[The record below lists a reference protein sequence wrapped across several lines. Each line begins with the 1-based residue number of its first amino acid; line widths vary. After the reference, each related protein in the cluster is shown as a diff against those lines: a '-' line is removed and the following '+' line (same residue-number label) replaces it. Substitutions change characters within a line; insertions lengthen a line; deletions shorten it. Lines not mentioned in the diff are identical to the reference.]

1 MSHYNLGSQVTFDSP
16 TTLIPSF
23 EQDHFFL
30 LELANIFEP
39 LSTQHFDQSYQSIE
53 ALIYEDP
60 WDEHI
65 DGPIPSEAID
75 CTPQHWYTQ
84 YWFDCAFA
92 HQCANLTGLDFRDI
106 CDYEFTD
113 DETIYTGH
121 FLDLY

>member
-1 MSHYNLGSQVTFDSP
+1 M
-16 TTLIPSF
+16 PSF

-53 ALIYEDP
+53 ALLYEDP
-60 WDEHI
+60 WDETI

-75 CTPQHWYTQ
+75 CTPRHWYTQ
-84 YWFDCAFA
+84 YWYDCAYA
-92 HQCANLTGLDFRDI
+92 HQCANLSGLDFRDI
-106 CDYEFTD
+106 CDYSFYD

>member
-1 MSHYNLGSQVTFDSP
+1 VNKEIEPDSTLSLSPSLYSRTQVSHYNLGSQVTFD
-16 TTLIPSF
+16 
-23 EQDHFFL
+23 
-30 LELANIFEP
+30 
-39 LSTQHFDQSYQSIE
+39 
-53 ALIYEDP
+53 
-60 WDEHI
+60 
-65 DGPIPSEAID
+65 

-84 YWFDCAFA
+84 YWYDCAFA

>member
-1 MSHYNLGSQVTFDSP
+1 LQSLLSIRSSLGLGRSPSISDLDSLTRDKTFRC
-16 TTLIPSF
+16 
-23 EQDHFFL
+23 
-30 LELANIFEP
+30 NN
-39 LSTQHFDQSYQSIE
+39 FDQSYQSIE
-53 ALIYEDP
+53 ALLYEAP
-60 WDEHI
+60 WDKHI